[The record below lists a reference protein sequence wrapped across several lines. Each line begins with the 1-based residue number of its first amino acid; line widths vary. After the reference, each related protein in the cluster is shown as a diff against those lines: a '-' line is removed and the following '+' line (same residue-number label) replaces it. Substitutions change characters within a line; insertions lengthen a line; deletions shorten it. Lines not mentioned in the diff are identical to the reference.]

1 MMEADRFQNAVI
13 AELAALKY
21 IVEQIGEIAFLAA
34 TMRPAHA
41 AAMRQR
47 AREKLS
53 NETYPGLEA
62 VWSDQLGEQIAES
75 ASAILTNIETALTKA
90 YGTTGQARSK
100 FASSK

>member
-53 NETYPGLEA
+53 NETYPSA
-62 VWSDQLGEQIAES
+62 RWASRRDQLIWKQPHSPVPRARGYHPHEEAD
-75 ASAILTNIETALTKA
+75 
-90 YGTTGQARSK
+90 GT
-100 FASSK
+100 